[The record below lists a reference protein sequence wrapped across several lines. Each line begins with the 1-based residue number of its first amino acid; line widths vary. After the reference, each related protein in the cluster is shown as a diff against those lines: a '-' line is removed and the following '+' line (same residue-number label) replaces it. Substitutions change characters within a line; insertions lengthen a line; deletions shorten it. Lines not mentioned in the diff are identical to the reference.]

1 MSLALAADER
11 DALIDSCARRIVG
24 YGLETPAIF
33 LLEMHKPLSFLGS
46 QALLFAS
53 PCLAPFM
60 GLERTEDFAALLNEP
75 ANVDLLLDRIEELA
89 AVTAMPTG
97 EPA

>member
-1 MSLALAADER
+1 MNSVLPPEQR
-11 DALIDSCARRIVG
+11 DALIDACARRIVE

-33 LLEMHKPLSFLGS
+33 FLEMHKSLSFLGS

-60 GLERTEDFAALLNEP
+60 GLQRTEEFAALLSDP
-75 ANVDLLLDRIEELA
+75 HNVDLLLDRIEDLSAEA
-89 AVTAMPTG
+89 QAEVQ